1 MTTTHRLKLL
11 APWLPQTQN
20 GGIGVEAAAHLLVT
34 INPYP
39 TMEEG
44 DLIEL
49 FWGGCYVTAA
59 KLTSVDIGQPLVLRV
74 PESFLHSGT
83 RQTWYQVQK
92 IGHPPSL
99 SPRKTVLIKLDCPGG
114 HLTEPGI
121 DENQSLAPL
130 AIADTVRRHGLT
142 VKQLK
147 RGVALTIEA
156 YQNMAARDEITLRWG
171 DLRMDLPALHAK
183 DVGKPITL
191 NVPPSLIQ
199 EAGEDD
205 QLEVTYCII
214 DQVGNNSRWA
224 PARALKVCSL
234 AI

>member
-1 MTTTHRLKLL
+1 MTTTQRLKLH
-11 APWLPQTQN
+11 APSLPQTHN
-20 GGIGVEAAAHLLVT
+20 GGIGVEAAAHLLIT
-34 INPYP
+34 ISPYP
-39 TMEEG
+39 AMDEG

-59 KLTSVDIGQPLVLRV
+59 KLTSADIGQPLTLRV
-74 PESFLHSGT
+74 PESFLRSGT
-83 RQTWYQVQK
+83 TQTWYQVQK

-114 HLTEPGI
+114 HLAEPGI

-130 AIADTVRRHGLT
+130 LLPAKVLRHGLT

-171 DLRMDLPALHAK
+171 DLRMDLPALHAE

-191 NVPPSLIQ
+191 NVPPTLIQ

-224 PARALKVCSL
+224 PPRALKISSVT
-234 AI
+234 I